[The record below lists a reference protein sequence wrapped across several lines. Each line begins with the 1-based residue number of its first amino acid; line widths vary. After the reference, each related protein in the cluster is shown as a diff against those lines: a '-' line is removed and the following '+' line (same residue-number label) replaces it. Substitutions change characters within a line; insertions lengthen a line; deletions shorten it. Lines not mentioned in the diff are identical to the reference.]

1 MQAEKR
7 RFSCP
12 FGGWRSTAGHRACRS
27 GWAGGAFWACREPI
41 GHKGSNPPVLPWG
54 ITVTF
59 LPFTGESYQ
68 PVKRYPGLGVGGVR
82 WISGVVTV

>member
-1 MQAEKR
+1 MPVWRLPQHGGSPGLQIRLGR
-7 RFSCP
+7 RGFLGLS
-12 FGGWRSTAGHRACRS
+12 GAHRASRIQS
-27 GWAGGAFWACREPI
+27 
-41 GHKGSNPPVLPWG
+41 PVLPWG

-82 WISGVVTV
+82 WISGVVTI